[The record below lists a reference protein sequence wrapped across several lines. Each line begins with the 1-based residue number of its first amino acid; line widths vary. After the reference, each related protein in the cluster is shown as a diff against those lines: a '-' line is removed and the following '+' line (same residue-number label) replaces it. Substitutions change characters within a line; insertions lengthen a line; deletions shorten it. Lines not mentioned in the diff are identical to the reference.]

1 MKRKTLSLLI
11 ALAAVVAAQAREKIN
26 INLGWKFIREAIEG
40 AQAPEYNDA
49 KWQTVDLPHDAAVHH
64 EFQKKGDGASSRVGF
79 LPLGRGWYR
88 RHIAYDKAWQGKRVI
103 IEFEGVYRDARVY
116 VNGVDCGDRNPNG
129 YLDFEYDITDMLR
142 DGDNVVAV
150 SYDNTYR
157 VSSRWYNGEGINR
170 DVWLHVVDPVHVAR
184 YGTYI
189 TTPKISADRALVTI
203 ETSVLN
209 RRRDSVLCR
218 LVTDIVDPQGRVV
231 ASREAVAPFAAGE
244 TFTFRQ
250 ELSVGAPQLWEVGRG
265 VLYKAVSRVYVEG
278 RYPQFSHNS
287 QPSHSSQPSD
297 VYETPFGIRD
307 IEFTPEQGLL
317 VNGKRTY
324 INGVCL
330 HTDLGPLGTA
340 SFRAAWDRR
349 LEAITRDMGCNGI
362 RLSHNAYPKYVL
374 DWADRHGVLVV
385 DEFFDKWEESYYGPK
400 AKMGDLHL
408 RDIRTQMER
417 DRNHPSVFLWSVGNE
432 VYQQIQADKTR
443 NGGVNMLKML
453 VDHTRKIDPSRK
465 ITYSQYPNRYGD
477 TRKKKDVKA
486 FLVSEPHQFE
496 YYSDIVSTNY
506 LENFW
511 DEDHKKYPQLMF
523 MAGELAVGDLGYD
536 YFNYDHS
543 YPIGHFYWGGT
554 DYIGESFGWP
564 SKGWTRGL
572 IDFTNRVKPLGQS
585 VRSFYWPEPMV
596 KIVTRPASGQGS
608 LVWNDLKM
616 TWTKLEEHWNYRPG
630 DTLTVQVM
638 SNCDETEL
646 TLNGRSLGRKR
657 LPPAGTPPE
666 LTWQVEYAAGEL
678 KAIGYDNG
686 AKVADDVIRTAGKP
700 ARLVVSASTDTL
712 CADGLDLAYIDYTV
726 VDKDG
731 NVCPVNDVKISFDVK
746 GCGTNAGVANADMLS
761 NEPWQADSRTTYQG
775 RAQLIVRSK
784 ATEGSITVRAKAKG
798 QKAVD
803 TQISVAKR

>member
-11 ALAAVVAAQAREKIN
+11 ALAAVVAAQAREN

-116 VNGVDCGDRNPNG
+116 VNGVDCGGRNPNG

-150 SYDNTYR
+150 SYDNTYM

-189 TTPKISADRALVTI
+189 TTPKISADRALVAI

-477 TRKKKDVKA
+477 TRKKKDAKA
-486 FLVSEPHQFE
+486 FLASEPHQFE

-511 DEDHKKYPQLMF
+511 NEDHKKYPQLMF

-657 LPPAGTPPE
+657 LPAAGTPPE
-666 LTWQVEYAAGEL
+666 LTWRVAYAEGEL
-678 KAIGYDNG
+678 KAIGYRNG

-803 TQISVAKR
+803 TVIRVAKR

>member
-116 VNGVDCGDRNPNG
+116 VNGVDCGGRNPNG

-150 SYDNTYR
+150 SYDNTYM

-189 TTPKISADRALVTI
+189 TTPKISADRALVAI

-477 TRKKKDVKA
+477 TRKKKDAKA
-486 FLVSEPHQFE
+486 FLASEPHQFE

-511 DEDHKKYPQLMF
+511 NEDHKKYPQLMF

-657 LPPAGTPPE
+657 LPAAGTPPE
-666 LTWQVEYAAGEL
+666 LTWRVAYAEGEL
-678 KAIGYDNG
+678 KAIGYRNG

-803 TQISVAKR
+803 TVIRVAKR